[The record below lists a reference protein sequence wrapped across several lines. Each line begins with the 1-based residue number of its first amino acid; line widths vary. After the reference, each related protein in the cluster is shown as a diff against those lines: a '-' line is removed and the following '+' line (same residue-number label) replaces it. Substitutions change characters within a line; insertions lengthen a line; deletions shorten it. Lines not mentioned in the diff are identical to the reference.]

1 MRPTTRVLA
10 ILPAALLAAALPA
23 AVAVAQA
30 IDPAKVTAPDG
41 VAMHEAP
48 AAELLAR
55 GGELFADASLS
66 TNGMACATC
75 HADLAQYN
83 ETFAEP
89 YPHAVGMAS
98 DMAGL
103 EEVTAAQMVQLCMM
117 VPMAA
122 QPLPWDGV
130 ELAALTAHVEAE
142 RERFAETR

>member
-10 ILPAALLAAALPA
+10 TLFAAALPA
-23 AVAVAQA
+23 AAAVAQA
-30 IDPAKVTAPDG
+30 IDPAQVTPPEG
-41 VAMHEAP
+41 VTLHEAP
-48 AAELLAR
+48 AAELEGR
-55 GGELFADASLS
+55 GAELFQDTSLS

-83 ETFAEP
+83 DGFAEP
-89 YPHAVGMAS
+89 YPHAVGMAG

-103 EEVTAAQMVQLCMM
+103 DQVTAAQMVQLCMM
-117 VPMAA
+117 VPMAT

-130 ELAALTAHVEAE
+130 ELAALTAYVEAE

>member
-10 ILPAALLAAALPA
+10 TLLTTALPA
-23 AVAVAQA
+23 AAVAQA
-30 IDPAKVTAPDG
+30 IDPAQVTRPDG
-41 VAMHEAP
+41 VALHEAP
-48 AAELLAR
+48 AAELRAR
-55 GGELFADASLS
+55 GAELFEDTSLS

-83 ETFAEP
+83 DSFAEP

-130 ELAALTAHVEAE
+130 ELAALTAYVEAE

>member
-1 MRPTTRVLA
+1 MRPTTRVRA
-10 ILPAALLAAALPA
+10 TLLATALPTA
-23 AVAVAQA
+23 AVAQA
-30 IDPAKVTAPDG
+30 IDPAQVTRPDG
-41 VAMHEAP
+41 VALHEAP
-48 AAELLAR
+48 AAELRAR
-55 GGELFADASLS
+55 GAELFEDTSLS

-83 ETFAEP
+83 DSFAEP

-103 EEVTAAQMVQLCMM
+103 EEVTAAQMAQLCMM

-130 ELAALTAHVEAE
+130 ELAALTAYVEAE
-142 RERFAETR
+142 RERFAEMR

>member
-1 MRPTTRVLA
+1 MRPTTRVF
-10 ILPAALLAAALPA
+10 AALLATALPA
-23 AVAVAQA
+23 VAGAQA
-30 IDPAKVTAPDG
+30 IDPARVTAPEG

-48 AAELLAR
+48 EAELRAR
-55 GGELFADASLS
+55 GAELFEDTSLS

-75 HADLAQYN
+75 HADLAQYGDS
-83 ETFAEP
+83 FAEP

-103 EEVTAAQMVQLCMM
+103 DQVTAAQMVQLCMM

-122 QPLPWDGV
+122 APLPWDGV

-142 RERFAETR
+142 RERFAATR

>member
-10 ILPAALLAAALPA
+10 TLLATALPTA
-23 AVAVAQA
+23 GALAQA
-30 IDPAKVTAPDG
+30 IDPAQVTRPEG

-48 AAELLAR
+48 AAELRAR
-55 GGELFADASLS
+55 GAELFEDTSLS
-66 TNGMACATC
+66 TNEMACVTC
-75 HADLAQYN
+75 HADFAQYGPN
-83 ETFAEP
+83 FAER

-98 DMAGL
+98 NMAGL
-103 EEVTAAQMVQLCMM
+103 DQVTAAQMVQLCMM

-130 ELAALTAHVEAE
+130 ELAALTAYVEAE

>member
-10 ILPAALLAAALPA
+10 TLLTTALPA
-23 AVAVAQA
+23 AAVAQA
-30 IDPAKVTAPDG
+30 IDPAQVTRPDG
-41 VAMHEAP
+41 VALHEAP
-48 AAELLAR
+48 AAELRAR
-55 GGELFADASLS
+55 GAELFEDTSLS

-83 ETFAEP
+83 DTFAEP

-130 ELAALTAHVEAE
+130 ELAALTAYVEAE